1 LDQIYS
7 QDLFSDLISDNKII
21 LTRLSLILTMIEEIN
36 QIFIVILILS
46 LIFVYSK
53 EEIDA
58 TLFILLFAIVGAV
71 FTGLVFNA
79 ESTDFFGY
87 IPLQTLTFLIFMDM
101 FIKILIKDKVFEFF
115 TIKLIHLTH
124 ANIRLLFYLLCI
136 AGALV
141 SGIMEDVSVALIINP
156 IIFRTARILKF
167 KAKPFIMGTTVSILI
182 GNLLTPFATPVSIII
197 SSGFNLNM
205 GWYFKYFAI
214 LFTILLATS
223 LILIDRF
230 YIKKL
235 PPPSENDVQILMN
248 IMDPELLIINKG
260 RFYRLIVY
268 LVIMI
273 VCIALNILPFL
284 VVTFITVFTLIVEK
298 LKFNDVLKKAN
309 WNLLFLYCGLFIL
322 IGCMTINGTIQI
334 IQSFLSNLIEGNLI
348 IAIVIIIIFGSLLS
362 SFVSKSLT
370 AITFIAI
377 VSNLFLVTF
386 TDPVDQVILVM
397 AVNIAVLVGGNF
409 VPQASSFILF
419 TIQMAKS
426 EKASDLTYNI
436 FKKEMRKYS
445 FLSVSIT
452 LVYYI
457 CLIIILKLP
466 VLLTSGS

>member
-1 LDQIYS
+1 MFED
-7 QDLFSDLISDNKII
+7 
-21 LTRLSLILTMIEEIN
+21 IN
-36 QIFIVILILS
+36 RVFIVILILS
-46 LIFVYSK
+46 LILVYSK

-58 TLFILLFAIVGAV
+58 TLFIVLFAIIGAV
-71 FTGLVFNA
+71 FTGFVFNA
-79 ESTDFFGY
+79 ESTDFFAY
-87 IPLQTLTFLIFMDM
+87 IPLQTLTFLIFMDI
-101 FIKILIKDKVFEFF
+101 FIKILVKNKIFEFF
-115 TIKLIHLTH
+115 TVKLIHLTH
-124 ANIRLLFYLLCI
+124 ANIRFLFYLLCI
-136 AGALV
+136 ASALV

-214 LFTILLATS
+214 LFIILLATS
-223 LILIDRF
+223 LLLIDRF

-235 PPPSENDVQILMN
+235 PPPSEKDVQILMV

-260 RFYRLIVY
+260 RFYRLILY
-268 LVIMI
+268 LVIMLI
-273 VCIALNILPFL
+273 CIALNILPFL
-284 VVTFITVFTLIVEK
+284 VVTLITVFTLIVEK
-298 LKFNDVLKKAN
+298 LKFNNVLKNAN

-322 IGCMTINGTIQI
+322 IGCMTINKTIEM
-334 IQSFLSNLIEGNLI
+334 IQSVLSNLIGGNLI
-348 IAIVIIIIFGSLLS
+348 LAIAIIVIFGSLLS

-386 TDPVDQVILVM
+386 TDPVDQVILII

-419 TIQMAKS
+419 TIDMAKS
-426 EKASDLTYNI
+426 EKVSDLTYQT

-466 VLLTSGS
+466 TLLSLGS

>member
-1 LDQIYS
+1 MFYYQ
-7 QDLFSDLISDNKII
+7 FSDNKII
-21 LTRLSLILTMIEEIN
+21 LTCFSLILTMIEDIN
-36 QIFIVILILS
+36 RIFIVVLILS

-71 FTGLVFNA
+71 FTGFVFNSD
-79 ESTDFFGY
+79 STDFFEY

-101 FIKILIKDKVFEFF
+101 FIKILVKDKVFEFF
-115 TIKLIHLTH
+115 TIKLIHLTN
-124 ANIRLLFYLLCI
+124 ANIRLLFYVLCI
-136 AGALV
+136 TAALV
-141 SGIMEDVSVALIINP
+141 SGIMEDVSVSLIVNP

-167 KAKPFIMGTTVSILI
+167 KSKPFIIGTTVSILN

-214 LFTILLATS
+214 LFVILLTTS
-223 LILIDRF
+223 LILIDRY
-230 YIKKL
+230 YIKNL
-235 PPPSENDVQILMN
+235 PAPSEKDVQILMT
-248 IMDPELLIINKG
+248 IMDPELLIVKKG

-268 LVIMI
+268 LIIMLL
-273 VCIALNILPFL
+273 CIAPNILPFL
-284 VVTFITVFTLIVEK
+284 VVTLITVFTLIVEK

-322 IGCMTINGTIQI
+322 IGCMTINGTIEL
-334 IQSFLSNLIEGNLI
+334 IQSVLSSLIGGNLI
-348 IAIVIIIIFGSLLS
+348 IALVIIVIFGSLLS

-377 VSNLFLVTF
+377 VSNLFLDTF
-386 TDPVDQVILVM
+386 TNPVDQIILIM

-419 TIQMAKS
+419 TIQMAKT
-426 EKASDLTYNI
+426 EKEPDLTYNI
-436 FKKEMRKYS
+436 FKREMRKYS
-445 FLSVSIT
+445 FLSISIT

-457 CLIIILKLP
+457 CLILILKLP
-466 VLLTSGS
+466 VLLASGS